1 MRGGPRRSRARPGRR
16 EFDRANNQTTTQ
28 TYDVF
33 TRSLVTTYP
42 DGGSTTNTYDTN
54 RITDFRIAAAQLERA
69 PSVAAAEPT
78 TLQLALAAFDVN
90 GVMLN
95 AAVQKA
101 DTTSPSAQTQG
112 PRVLTVRER
121 IDVPTDAAWLRFAIR
136 DNSTGRIGATE
147 IALPLA
153 LEARR

>member
-1 MRGGPRRSRARPGRR
+1 M
-16 EFDRANNQTTTQ
+16 
-28 TYDVF
+28 
-33 TRSLVTTYP
+33 
-42 DGGSTTNTYDTN
+42 
-54 RITDFRIAAAQLERA
+54 
-69 PSVAAAEPT
+69 AAAEPT

-112 PRVLTVRER
+112 PRVLTIRER
-121 IDVPTDAAWLRFAIR
+121 IDVPTDAAWLRLAIR